1 MSPMNRAAF
10 LSAFGAEQV
19 AKAEQEA
26 RARVAEYRAAVDR
39 STYHRNEVAA
49 DDFELS
55 GEAPAV
61 GSFVWGRWSCMKGEG
76 GPMGELEDLERMD
89 QEGRENP
96 RRLCE
101 VVAVVDASP
110 AEFLAQDFA
119 DGVARQFQD
128 MGGSR
133 YDENDPARLDGVPYT
148 WEAVFCV
155 RCADRWYFIDGQ
167 GYDYTRYLLFPCD
180 FRAMY
185 REELAGITAARE
197 AQEQAAKEAAR
208 MEAERRRAEY
218 LERCAKWA
226 PYMTDAT
233 EAQAAYDAT
242 PWRDRKAHAASLR
255 KLGSI
260 RRGNIS
266 AMIRAAFPSLKF
278 SVKKWD
284 GWGGAYEVTYIDGP
298 TEAEFTAALDL
309 DLFAAIVDTFDGMT
323 DCEGV
328 ERMEFTDFAR
338 QYMGDM
344 YGGVRVSREMSDEAR
359 AELLDTLAGIAPAVC
374 DVVGGRSVFLTMAEM
389 SQFAAAVGLSLS
401 AFNHYAHGEGY
412 QDHPGVFVRRAWVE
426 RSYMTDATEAQA
438 AYDATPWR
446 DRKAHAAALRKLGS
460 IRRGNISAMI
470 RAAFPSLKFS
480 VKKWDGWGGA
490 YEVTYID
497 GPTEAEF
504 TAALDL
510 DLFEAVVDTFDGM
523 TDYAGHEYREF
534 TDFAHKYMGDMSG
547 GVNVSREMSDET
559 RAALIDTLAGI
570 APAVRDVV
578 GGRSVFLTM
587 AEMSQFAKVT
597 GLSLSDFSHY
607 ARGEGYQEHPGTFAR
622 RAFLK
627 TSYMTA
633 APVPSPTTPT
643 GTDGQGAKGETSEGT
658 PSEGSTGAAY
668 GICEKSPISEKPAA
682 GLQLV
687 DIAGGGVAVTGDS
700 RATYKARKEIK
711 SHGATWN
718 KAAKQWEAHD
728 PAAVASLRAWF
739 GLPVQDATPEASAP
753 VDELPAPPALV
764 SYDPAEPVERAEFHT
779 SDEVSP
785 TAPTDGS
792 HPATEETPTE
802 APAPTDGATGAAYG
816 DSQKSQIFMNPGEV
830 YKTAKADRYII
841 ILSDDGEKLRT
852 TDAIRGRFS
861 GNIDTSDKD
870 RFLSCLEAGSI
881 IKADASQLPP
891 VTDVHTWREGLEN
904 GYGKAFE
911 IRTELIYT
919 AADAMTET
927 EKADTAARMGFA
939 LPLDPLAVMDAA
951 ALHKW
956 NASRGNYRHCAA
968 LEWLVTQQ
976 DEPTAFQMNA
986 GAYPVIFADYA
997 RRI

>member
-1 MSPMNRAAF
+1 MKTQNITPEQVTNELYNIFSDDRRESQYMNERGEMYAGIIGWAGVMSPENRPAF
-10 LSAFGAEQV
+10 IKTFGAAVVLECEQ
-19 AKAEQEA
+19 AA
-26 RARVAEYRAAVDR
+26 RARVDEYRAAVDR
-39 STYHRNEVAA
+39 STYHCNEMAA
-49 DDFELS
+49 DAFEAS
-55 GEAPAV
+55 GEVPAV

-110 AEFLAQDFA
+110 AEFMAQDFA

-133 YDENDPARLDGVPYT
+133 YDENDPARLDGVPYS
-148 WEAVFCV
+148 WELVFCV
-155 RCADRWYFIDGQ
+155 RCADRWYLIDGQ
-167 GYDYTRYLLFPCD
+167 GYEYTRYLLFPCD

-197 AQEQAAKEAAR
+197 AKEQAAKEAAR

-233 EAQAAYDAT
+233 EAQAAYNAT
-242 PWRDRKAHAASLR
+242 PWRDRKAHAAALR

-309 DLFAAIVDTFDGMT
+309 DLFASIVDTFDGMT

-426 RSYMTDATEAQA
+426 RSYMT
-438 AYDATPWR
+438 
-446 DRKAHAAALRKLGS
+446 
-460 IRRGNISAMI
+460 
-470 RAAFPSLKFS
+470 
-480 VKKWDGWGGA
+480 
-490 YEVTYID
+490 
-497 GPTEAEF
+497 
-504 TAALDL
+504 
-510 DLFEAVVDTFDGM
+510 
-523 TDYAGHEYREF
+523 
-534 TDFAHKYMGDMSG
+534 
-547 GVNVSREMSDET
+547 
-559 RAALIDTLAGI
+559 
-570 APAVRDVV
+570 
-578 GGRSVFLTM
+578 
-587 AEMSQFAKVT
+587 
-597 GLSLSDFSHY
+597 
-607 ARGEGYQEHPGTFAR
+607 
-622 RAFLK
+622 
-627 TSYMTA
+627 A
-633 APVPSPTTPT
+633 APVPSPTDPT
-643 GTDGQGAKGETSEGT
+643 GTDGQGVKGQGVEGETIEGT

-668 GICEKSPISEKPAA
+668 GTCEKSPISEKVAD
-682 GLQLV
+682 GLKLV

-700 RATYKARKEIK
+700 RATYKARRDIK
-711 SHGATWN
+711 AHGAKWN
-718 KAAKQWEAHD
+718 KEAKQWEAHD
-728 PAAVASLRAWF
+728 PAAVAALREWF

-753 VDELPAPPALV
+753 ADELPAPPALV

-779 SDEVSP
+779 SDDVAP

-792 HPATEETPTE
+792 HPATGETPTE
-802 APAPTDGATGAAYG
+802 DPTPSDGGTGAAYG
-816 DSQKSQIFMNPGEV
+816 DPQKSQIFEDVAVSVPDVKEYKLMYLFGGWVCHSRV
-830 YKTAKADRYII
+830 YA
-841 ILSDDGEKLRT
+841 E
-852 TDAIRGRFS
+852 TDAEAIQDATDDYITSRLPRWAYRVALWEGSRLVHVFKEDGPDDIGRRDMEQEES
-861 GNIDTSDKD
+861 ENAPAYIVRDTTEGPSHFDD
-870 RFLSCLEAGSI
+870 CATGSI
-881 IKADASQLPP
+881 LAAVDSVAKNEHTANPHPLQL
-891 VTDVHTWREGLEN
+891 
-904 GYGKAFE
+904 
-911 IRTELIYT
+911 
-919 AADAMTET
+919 
-927 EKADTAARMGFA
+927 
-939 LPLDPLAVMDAA
+939 
-951 ALHKW
+951 
-956 NASRGNYRHCAA
+956 
-968 LEWLVTQQ
+968 
-976 DEPTAFQMNA
+976 
-986 GAYPVIFADYA
+986 FADGVKVWDREEHPTEYLA
-997 RRI
+997 HIVRKRLAL

>member
-1 MSPMNRAAF
+1 MKTQNITPEQITNELFNIFSDDRRAAQYMNESGEMYAGIIGWAGVMSPENRPAF
-10 LSAFGAEQV
+10 IKTFGAAVVLQC
-19 AKAEQEA
+19 EQEA

-39 STYHRNEVAA
+39 STYHRNEMAA
-49 DDFELS
+49 DAFELS
-55 GEAPAV
+55 DEVPAV

-133 YDENDPARLDGVPYT
+133 YDESDPVRLDGVPYS
-148 WEAVFCV
+148 WELVFCV

-233 EAQAAYDAT
+233 AAQQAYDAT
-242 PWRDRKAHAASLR
+242 PWRDRKAHAAALR

-359 AELLDTLAGIAPAVC
+359 AELLDILAGIAPAVC

-426 RSYMTDATEAQA
+426 RSYMT
-438 AYDATPWR
+438 
-446 DRKAHAAALRKLGS
+446 
-460 IRRGNISAMI
+460 
-470 RAAFPSLKFS
+470 
-480 VKKWDGWGGA
+480 
-490 YEVTYID
+490 
-497 GPTEAEF
+497 
-504 TAALDL
+504 
-510 DLFEAVVDTFDGM
+510 
-523 TDYAGHEYREF
+523 
-534 TDFAHKYMGDMSG
+534 
-547 GVNVSREMSDET
+547 
-559 RAALIDTLAGI
+559 
-570 APAVRDVV
+570 
-578 GGRSVFLTM
+578 
-587 AEMSQFAKVT
+587 
-597 GLSLSDFSHY
+597 
-607 ARGEGYQEHPGTFAR
+607 
-622 RAFLK
+622 
-627 TSYMTA
+627 A
-633 APVPSPTTPT
+633 APIPSPTDPT
-643 GTDGQGAKGETSEGT
+643 GTDGQGAKGETTEGT

-668 GICEKSPISEKPAA
+668 GTCEKSPISEKPAA

-687 DIAGGGVAVTGDS
+687 DMAGGRDRRQPRDLQGTQGDKEPRRDLEQGRQAMGGTHPRSGGSSS
-700 RATYKARKEIK
+700 RMVRPDC
-711 SHGATWN
+711 SGC
-718 KAAKQWEAHD
+718 
-728 PAAVASLRAWF
+728 
-739 GLPVQDATPEASAP
+739 
-753 VDELPAPPALV
+753 
-764 SYDPAEPVERAEFHT
+764 
-779 SDEVSP
+779 
-785 TAPTDGS
+785 
-792 HPATEETPTE
+792 
-802 APAPTDGATGAAYG
+802 
-816 DSQKSQIFMNPGEV
+816 NPG
-830 YKTAKADRYII
+830 
-841 ILSDDGEKLRT
+841 S
-852 TDAIRGRFS
+852 IRPG
-861 GNIDTSDKD
+861 
-870 RFLSCLEAGSI
+870 
-881 IKADASQLPP
+881 
-891 VTDVHTWREGLEN
+891 
-904 GYGKAFE
+904 
-911 IRTELIYT
+911 
-919 AADAMTET
+919 
-927 EKADTAARMGFA
+927 
-939 LPLDPLAVMDAA
+939 
-951 ALHKW
+951 
-956 NASRGNYRHCAA
+956 
-968 LEWLVTQQ
+968 
-976 DEPTAFQMNA
+976 
-986 GAYPVIFADYA
+986 
-997 RRI
+997 

>member
-1 MSPMNRAAF
+1 MKYQVTPQQITNELYNIFSDDSRAAQYLTGSHPQYLGVFGWCGPMSPMNRAAF

-19 AKAEQEA
+19 AKAEQAA
-26 RARVAEYRAAVDR
+26 RARVAEYRAAVEN
-39 STYHRNEVAA
+39 STYHRNEMAA
-49 DDFELS
+49 DAFEAS
-55 GEAPAV
+55 GEVPAV

-76 GPMGELEDLERMD
+76 GPLGELEDLERMAKD
-89 QEGRENP
+89 GDEIG

-110 AEFLAQDFA
+110 AEFMAQDFA

-133 YDENDPARLDGVPYT
+133 YDESDPARLDGVPYS
-148 WEAVFCV
+148 WELVFCV

-242 PWRDRKAHAASLR
+242 PWRDRKAHAAALR
-255 KLGSI
+255 KLGAI
-260 RRGNIS
+260 RRGNIA
-266 AMIRAAFPSLKF
+266 AMIRTAFPALKF
-278 SVKKWD
+278 SIKKWD

-298 TEAEFTAALDL
+298 TEEEFTAALDL

-401 AFNHYAHGEGY
+401 AFSHYAHGEGY

-426 RSYMTDATEAQA
+426 RSYMT
-438 AYDATPWR
+438 
-446 DRKAHAAALRKLGS
+446 
-460 IRRGNISAMI
+460 
-470 RAAFPSLKFS
+470 
-480 VKKWDGWGGA
+480 
-490 YEVTYID
+490 
-497 GPTEAEF
+497 
-504 TAALDL
+504 
-510 DLFEAVVDTFDGM
+510 
-523 TDYAGHEYREF
+523 
-534 TDFAHKYMGDMSG
+534 
-547 GVNVSREMSDET
+547 
-559 RAALIDTLAGI
+559 
-570 APAVRDVV
+570 
-578 GGRSVFLTM
+578 
-587 AEMSQFAKVT
+587 
-597 GLSLSDFSHY
+597 
-607 ARGEGYQEHPGTFAR
+607 
-622 RAFLK
+622 
-627 TSYMTA
+627 A
-633 APVPSPTTPT
+633 APVPSPTDPT
-643 GTDGQGAKGETSEGT
+643 GTDGQGAKGETTEGT

-668 GICEKSPISEKPAA
+668 GTCEKSPISEKPAD

-700 RATYKARKEIK
+700 RATYKARRDIK
-711 SHGATWN
+711 AHGAKWN
-718 KAAKQWEAHD
+718 KDAKQWEAHD

-739 GLPVQDATPEASAP
+739 GVSVQDATPEASAP

-779 SDEVSP
+779 SDEVKP
-785 TAPTDGS
+785 TAPTDDS
-792 HPATEETPTE
+792 HPDTGGTPTE
-802 APAPTDGATGAAYG
+802 DPAPSDGATGAAYG
-816 DSQKSQIFMNPGEV
+816 DSQKSQIF
-830 YKTAKADRYII
+830 KTSADVLADIIALHVKAKQ
-841 ILSDDGEKLRT
+841 KT
-852 TDAIRGRFS
+852 PDAVVLFR
-861 GNIDTSDKD
+861 
-870 RFLSCLEAGSI
+870 CGSF
-881 IKADASQLPP
+881 
-891 VTDVHTWREGLEN
+891 
-904 GYGKAFE
+904 YKAFFDDAE
-911 IRTELIYT
+911 QVAKVTGVTLGRAKEGNPVAMFPEYCLDTYLPRMIRAGLRVCLADIPEPKAKRPAPMAAPAPAPEVAPMATPSAEPTEEGTECRAHDADGRPYGPSAKSPIRTR
-919 AADAMTET
+919 ET
-927 EKADTAARMGFA
+927 EEIN
-939 LPLDPLAVMDAA
+939 A
-951 ALHKW
+951 ALRLIPGNVMRDFGFISDGGTIVTNHGTPCLLHP
-956 NASRGNYRHCAA
+956 SRGFLVMPDGPGVPYSPCGGSDA
-968 LEWLVTQQ
+968 LQSILDAGGFLNFDGFRFVWPI
-976 DEPTAFQMNA
+976 DHNA
-986 GAYPVIFADYA
+986 DSIRRVLEVFGAV
-997 RRI
+997 

>member
-19 AKAEQEA
+19 AKAEQAA
-26 RARVAEYRAAVDR
+26 RARVAEYRAAVEN
-39 STYHRNEVAA
+39 STYHRNECAA
-49 DDFELS
+49 DAFDAS
-55 GEAPAV
+55 GEVPAV

-110 AEFLAQDFA
+110 SAFLDKDFA
-119 DGVARQFQD
+119 DGVARRFKE

-133 YDENDPARLDGVPYT
+133 YDEGDPMRLDGIPYT

-155 RCADRWYFIDGQ
+155 RCAGRWYLIDGQ
-167 GYDYTRYLLFPCD
+167 GYEYTRYLLFPCD
-180 FRAMY
+180 FRAMF
-185 REELAGITAARE
+185 REELAGITAARK
-197 AQEQAAKEAAR
+197 AQERAAIEAAR
-208 MEAERRRAEY
+208 VMAERRRAEY

-233 EAQAAYDAT
+233 AAQQAYDAT
-242 PWRDRKAHAASLR
+242 PWRDRKAHAAALR
-255 KLGSI
+255 KLGAI
-260 RRGNIS
+260 RRGNIA
-266 AMIRAAFPSLKF
+266 AMIRAAFPALKF

-298 TEAEFTAALDL
+298 TEEEFTAALDL

-412 QDHPGVFVRRAWVE
+412 QDHPGVFARRAWVE
-426 RSYMTDATEAQA
+426 R
-438 AYDATPWR
+438 
-446 DRKAHAAALRKLGS
+446 
-460 IRRGNISAMI
+460 
-470 RAAFPSLKFS
+470 
-480 VKKWDGWGGA
+480 
-490 YEVTYID
+490 
-497 GPTEAEF
+497 
-504 TAALDL
+504 
-510 DLFEAVVDTFDGM
+510 
-523 TDYAGHEYREF
+523 
-534 TDFAHKYMGDMSG
+534 
-547 GVNVSREMSDET
+547 
-559 RAALIDTLAGI
+559 
-570 APAVRDVV
+570 
-578 GGRSVFLTM
+578 
-587 AEMSQFAKVT
+587 
-597 GLSLSDFSHY
+597 
-607 ARGEGYQEHPGTFAR
+607 
-622 RAFLK
+622 
-627 TSYMTA
+627 SYMTA

-643 GTDGQGAKGETSEGT
+643 DPTKGRGSKPEADDNAGAS
-658 PSEGSTGAAY
+658 Y
-668 GICEKSPISEKPAA
+668 GVADKSPISKTPGD

-718 KAAKQWEAHD
+718 KAAKQWEAHS
-728 PAAVASLRAWF
+728 PEAVAALREWF
-739 GLPVQDATPEASAP
+739 GVTVQDATPEASAP
-753 VDELPAPPALV
+753 EESAPMVADDPAPMDTAAPASEV
-764 SYDPAEPVERAEFHT
+764 APMATPTDQGTDHT
-779 SDEVSP
+779 S
-785 TAPTDGS
+785 ADGVQ
-792 HPATEETPTE
+792 
-802 APAPTDGATGAAYG
+802 GAAYG
-816 DSQKSQIFMNPGEV
+816 LAEKSQIFMNPGEV
-830 YKTAKADRYII
+830 YKTAKANRYII
-841 ILSDDGEKLRT
+841 ILSDDGDKIRT
-852 TDAIRGRFS
+852 TDAVLGRFS
-861 GNIDTSDKD
+861 GNIDKSDKES
-870 RFLSCLEAGSI
+870 FLNCLEAGSI

-904 GYGKAFE
+904 GYADAFQ
-911 IRTELIYT
+911 IRTELIYA
-919 AADAMTET
+919 AADAMTEA
-927 EKADTAARMGFA
+927 EKADTAARMGFS

-956 NASRGNYRHCAA
+956 NASRGNYKNCAA

-976 DEPTAFQMNA
+976 DEPAAFQMNA

>member
-1 MSPMNRAAF
+1 MKTQNITPEQITNELYNIFSDDRRAAQYMNESGEMYAGIIGWAGVMSPENRPAF
-10 LSAFGAEQV
+10 IKTFGAAVVLQC
-19 AKAEQEA
+19 EQEA

-39 STYHRNEVAA
+39 STYHRNEMAA
-49 DDFELS
+49 DAFEAS

-119 DGVARQFQD
+119 DGVARQYQD

-133 YDENDPARLDGVPYT
+133 YDESDPARLDGVPYS
-148 WEAVFCV
+148 WELVFCV
-155 RCADRWYFIDGQ
+155 RCADRWYLIDGQ

-185 REELAGITAARE
+185 REELAGITTARE

-233 EAQAAYDAT
+233 EAQAAYNAT
-242 PWRDRKAHAASLR
+242 PWRDRKAHAAALR

-426 RSYMTDATEAQA
+426 RSYMT
-438 AYDATPWR
+438 
-446 DRKAHAAALRKLGS
+446 
-460 IRRGNISAMI
+460 
-470 RAAFPSLKFS
+470 
-480 VKKWDGWGGA
+480 
-490 YEVTYID
+490 
-497 GPTEAEF
+497 
-504 TAALDL
+504 
-510 DLFEAVVDTFDGM
+510 
-523 TDYAGHEYREF
+523 
-534 TDFAHKYMGDMSG
+534 
-547 GVNVSREMSDET
+547 
-559 RAALIDTLAGI
+559 
-570 APAVRDVV
+570 
-578 GGRSVFLTM
+578 
-587 AEMSQFAKVT
+587 
-597 GLSLSDFSHY
+597 
-607 ARGEGYQEHPGTFAR
+607 
-622 RAFLK
+622 
-627 TSYMTA
+627 A
-633 APVPSPTTPT
+633 APVPSPTDPT
-643 GTDGQGAKGETSEGT
+643 GTDGQGVKGQGLEGETSEGT

-668 GICEKSPISEKPAA
+668 GDCEKSPIFEKPAV

-728 PAAVASLRAWF
+728 PAAVASLREWF
-739 GLPVQDATPEASAP
+739 GVTVQDATPEVSAP
-753 VDELPAPPALV
+753 ADELPAPPALV

-779 SDEVSP
+779 SDEVAP

-792 HPATEETPTE
+792 HPATEETPTDD
-802 APAPTDGATGAAYG
+802 PAPSDGATGAAYG

-911 IRTELIYT
+911 IRTEFIYT
-919 AADAMTET
+919 AADAMTEA
-927 EKADTAARMGFA
+927 EKADTAARMGFR
-939 LPLDPLAVMDAA
+939 LPLDPLAVLQVA

>member
-1 MSPMNRAAF
+1 MNRAAF

-49 DDFELS
+49 DAFEAS
-55 GEAPAV
+55 GEVPAV
-61 GSFVWGRWSCMKGEG
+61 GSFVWGRWSCLKGEG

-133 YDENDPARLDGVPYT
+133 YDESDPVRLDGVPYS
-148 WEAVFCV
+148 WELVFCV

-167 GYDYTRYLLFPCD
+167 GCDYTRYLLFPCD

-185 REELAGITAARE
+185 REELEGITAARE
-197 AQEQAAKEAAR
+197 AQERADKEAAR
-208 MEAERRRAEY
+208 MMAEQRRAEY

-233 EAQAAYDAT
+233 AAQQAYDAT
-242 PWRDRKAHAASLR
+242 PWRDRKAHAAALR

-284 GWGGAYEVTYIDGP
+284 GWGGAYEITYIDGP

-359 AELLDTLAGIAPAVC
+359 AELLDILAGISPAVC

-426 RSYMTDATEAQA
+426 RSYMT
-438 AYDATPWR
+438 
-446 DRKAHAAALRKLGS
+446 
-460 IRRGNISAMI
+460 
-470 RAAFPSLKFS
+470 
-480 VKKWDGWGGA
+480 
-490 YEVTYID
+490 
-497 GPTEAEF
+497 
-504 TAALDL
+504 
-510 DLFEAVVDTFDGM
+510 
-523 TDYAGHEYREF
+523 
-534 TDFAHKYMGDMSG
+534 
-547 GVNVSREMSDET
+547 
-559 RAALIDTLAGI
+559 
-570 APAVRDVV
+570 
-578 GGRSVFLTM
+578 
-587 AEMSQFAKVT
+587 
-597 GLSLSDFSHY
+597 
-607 ARGEGYQEHPGTFAR
+607 
-622 RAFLK
+622 
-627 TSYMTA
+627 A
-633 APVPSPTTPT
+633 APVPSPTDPT
-643 GTDGQGAKGETSEGT
+643 GTDGQGAKGETTEGT

-668 GICEKSPISEKPAA
+668 GDCEKSPIFEKPAA

-687 DIAGGGVAVTGDS
+687 NIAGGGVAVTGDS

-728 PAAVASLRAWF
+728 PAAVASLREWF
-739 GLPVQDATPEASAP
+739 GVTVQDATPEASAP
-753 VDELPAPPALV
+753 ADELPAPPALV

-779 SDEVSP
+779 SDDVAQ
-785 TAPTDGS
+785 TAPTPADG
-792 HPATEETPTE
+792 
-802 APAPTDGATGAAYG
+802 GTGAAYG
-816 DSQKSQIFMNPGEV
+816 GSQKSQIFMNPGEV

-870 RFLSCLEAGSI
+870 RFISCLDAGSI

-919 AADAMTET
+919 AADAMTEA
-927 EKADTAARMGFA
+927 EKADTAARMGFR
-939 LPLDPLAVMDAA
+939 LPLDPLAVLQVA

-986 GAYPVIFADYA
+986 GAYSVIFADYA

>member
-1 MSPMNRAAF
+1 MKTQNITPEQITNELFNIFSDDRRESQYMNERGEMYAGIIGWAGVMSPENRPAF
-10 LSAFGAEQV
+10 IKTFGAAVVLQC
-19 AKAEQEA
+19 EQEA

-49 DDFELS
+49 DAFELS

-110 AEFLAQDFA
+110 AEFMAQDFA

-133 YDENDPARLDGVPYT
+133 YDESDPARLDGVPYS

-242 PWRDRKAHAASLR
+242 PWRDRKAHAAALR

-359 AELLDTLAGIAPAVC
+359 AELLDTLAGIAPAARDCKGYDAVTL
-374 DVVGGRSVFLTMAEM
+374 SVSEM
-389 SQFAAAVGLSLS
+389 NQYAKMTGADMS
-401 AFNHYAHGEGY
+401 AFYHSAHG
-412 QDHPGVFVRRAWVE
+412 
-426 RSYMTDATEAQA
+426 
-438 AYDATPWR
+438 
-446 DRKAHAAALRKLGS
+446 
-460 IRRGNISAMI
+460 N
-470 RAAFPSLKFS
+470 
-480 VKKWDGWGGA
+480 
-490 YEVTYID
+490 
-497 GPTEAEF
+497 
-504 TAALDL
+504 
-510 DLFEAVVDTFDGM
+510 
-523 TDYAGHEYREF
+523 HEYRD
-534 TDFAHKYMGDMSG
+534 TP
-547 GVNVSREMSDET
+547 
-559 RAALIDTLAGI
+559 AA
-570 APAVRDVV
+570 
-578 GGRSVFLTM
+578 
-587 AEMSQFAKVT
+587 
-597 GLSLSDFSHY
+597 
-607 ARGEGYQEHPGTFAR
+607 FAR
-622 RAFLK
+622 RAWLER
-627 TSYMTA
+627 SYMTA
-633 APVPSPTTPT
+633 APVPSPTDPT
-643 GTDGQGAKGETSEGT
+643 GTDGQGAKGETTEGT

-668 GICEKSPISEKPAA
+668 GTCEKSPIFEKVAD

-711 SHGATWN
+711 SHGAKWN
-718 KAAKQWEAHD
+718 KEAKQWEAHD
-728 PAAVASLRAWF
+728 PAAVASLREWF
-739 GLPVQDATPEASAP
+739 GLTVQDATPEASAP

-764 SYDPAEPVERAEFHT
+764 SYNPAEPVERAEFST
-779 SDEVSP
+779 SDEVEP
-785 TAPTDGS
+785 TAPTDGGQ
-792 HPATEETPTE
+792 PTTEETPTE
-802 APAPTDGATGAAYG
+802 DPAPSDGATGAAYG
-816 DSQKSQIFMNPGEV
+816 DCEKSQISETSADV
-830 YKTAKADRYII
+830 LADIIALHVKAKQKAP
-841 ILSDDGEKLRT
+841 
-852 TDAIRGRFS
+852 DAVVLFR
-861 GNIDTSDKD
+861 
-870 RFLSCLEAGSI
+870 CGSF
-881 IKADASQLPP
+881 
-891 VTDVHTWREGLEN
+891 
-904 GYGKAFE
+904 YKAFFDDAE
-911 IRTELIYT
+911 QVAKVTGVTLGRAKEGNPVAMFPEHCLDTYLPRMIRAGLRVCLADVPEPKAKRPAPMAAPAQAPEVAPMATPSADPTEEGTECRAHDADGRPYGPSAKSPIRTR
-919 AADAMTET
+919 ET
-927 EKADTAARMGFA
+927 EEIN
-939 LPLDPLAVMDAA
+939 A
-951 ALHKW
+951 ALRLIPGNVMRDFGFISDGGTIVTNHGTPCLLHP
-956 NASRGNYRHCAA
+956 SRGFLVMPDGPGVPYSPCGGSDA
-968 LEWLVTQQ
+968 LQSILDAGGFLNFDGFRFVWPI
-976 DEPTAFQMNA
+976 DHNA
-986 GAYPVIFADYA
+986 DSI
-997 RRI
+997 RRVLEVFGTV

>member
-1 MSPMNRAAF
+1 MKTQNITPEQITNELFNIFSDDRRESQYMNERGEMYAGIIGWAGVMSPENRPAF
-10 LSAFGAEQV
+10 IKTFGAAVVLQC
-19 AKAEQEA
+19 EQEA

-49 DDFELS
+49 DAFELS

-110 AEFLAQDFA
+110 AEFMAQDFA

-133 YDENDPARLDGVPYT
+133 YDESDPARLDGIPYT

-155 RCADRWYFIDGQ
+155 RCAGRWYLIDGQ
-167 GYDYTRYLLFPCD
+167 GYSYTRYLLFPCD
-180 FRAMY
+180 FRAMF

-197 AQEQAAKEAAR
+197 AQEQAEKEAAR

-233 EAQAAYDAT
+233 AAQQAYDAT
-242 PWRDRKAHAASLR
+242 PWRDRKAHAAALR

-298 TEAEFTAALDL
+298 TEEEFTAALDL

-328 ERMEFTDFAR
+328 ARMEFTDFAR

-426 RSYMTDATEAQA
+426 RSYMT
-438 AYDATPWR
+438 
-446 DRKAHAAALRKLGS
+446 
-460 IRRGNISAMI
+460 
-470 RAAFPSLKFS
+470 
-480 VKKWDGWGGA
+480 
-490 YEVTYID
+490 
-497 GPTEAEF
+497 
-504 TAALDL
+504 
-510 DLFEAVVDTFDGM
+510 
-523 TDYAGHEYREF
+523 
-534 TDFAHKYMGDMSG
+534 
-547 GVNVSREMSDET
+547 
-559 RAALIDTLAGI
+559 
-570 APAVRDVV
+570 
-578 GGRSVFLTM
+578 
-587 AEMSQFAKVT
+587 
-597 GLSLSDFSHY
+597 
-607 ARGEGYQEHPGTFAR
+607 
-622 RAFLK
+622 
-627 TSYMTA
+627 A
-633 APVPSPTTPT
+633 APVPSPTDPT
-643 GTDGQGAKGETSEGT
+643 GTDGQGAKGETTEGT

-668 GICEKSPISEKPAA
+668 GTCEKSQVSETPGD

-700 RATYKARKEIK
+700 RATYKARRDIK
-711 SHGATWN
+711 AHGAKWN
-718 KAAKQWEAHD
+718 KEAKQWEAHD

-739 GLPVQDATPEASAP
+739 GIPVQNATPEASAP
-753 VDELPAPPALV
+753 VESAPMVADDPAPMA
-764 SYDPAEPVERAEFHT
+764 
-779 SDEVSP
+779 
-785 TAPTDGS
+785 
-792 HPATEETPTE
+792 
-802 APAPTDGATGAAYG
+802 APAPAPEVAPMATPSAGPTEEGTDPTTSYRVQGAAYG
-816 DSQKSQIFMNPGEV
+816 DSQKSQISETSADV
-830 YKTAKADRYII
+830 LADIIALHVKAKQKAP
-841 ILSDDGEKLRT
+841 
-852 TDAIRGRFS
+852 DAVVLFR
-861 GNIDTSDKD
+861 
-870 RFLSCLEAGSI
+870 CGSF
-881 IKADASQLPP
+881 
-891 VTDVHTWREGLEN
+891 
-904 GYGKAFE
+904 YKAFFDDAE
-911 IRTELIYT
+911 QVAKVTGVTLGRANEGNPVAMFPEYCLDTYLPRMIRAGLRVCLADVPEPKAKRPAPMAAPAPDPVVAPSADPTEEGTEFRAHDADGRPYGPSEKSPIRTK
-919 AADAMTET
+919 ET
-927 EKADTAARMGFA
+927 EEIN
-939 LPLDPLAVMDAA
+939 A
-951 ALHKW
+951 ALRLIPGNVMRDFGFISDGGTIVTNHGTPCLLHP
-956 NASRGNYRHCAA
+956 SRGFLVMPDGPGVPYSPCGGSDA
-968 LEWLVTQQ
+968 LQSILDAGGFLNFDGFRFVWPI
-976 DEPTAFQMNA
+976 DHNA
-986 GAYPVIFADYA
+986 DSI
-997 RRI
+997 RRVL

>member
-1 MSPMNRAAF
+1 MKYQVTPQQIENELYRIFSEDSRAAMYLTGSHPQYLGVLGWAGPMSPMNRAAF

-19 AKAEQEA
+19 AKAEQAA
-26 RARVAEYRAAVDR
+26 RARVGEYRSAVDR
-39 STYHRNEVAA
+39 STYHRNEMAA
-49 DDFELS
+49 DAFEAS
-55 GEAPAV
+55 GEVPAV

-89 QEGRENP
+89 LEGRENP

-110 AEFLAQDFA
+110 AEFMAQDFA

-133 YDENDPARLDGVPYT
+133 YDESDPARLDGVPYS
-148 WEAVFCV
+148 WELVFCV
-155 RCADRWYFIDGQ
+155 RCADRWYLIDGQ
-167 GYDYTRYLLFPCD
+167 GYSYTRYLLFPCD

-185 REELAGITAARE
+185 REELAGITDARE

-233 EAQAAYDAT
+233 
-242 PWRDRKAHAASLR
+242 
-255 KLGSI
+255 
-260 RRGNIS
+260 
-266 AMIRAAFPSLKF
+266 
-278 SVKKWD
+278 
-284 GWGGAYEVTYIDGP
+284 
-298 TEAEFTAALDL
+298 
-309 DLFAAIVDTFDGMT
+309 
-323 DCEGV
+323 
-328 ERMEFTDFAR
+328 
-338 QYMGDM
+338 
-344 YGGVRVSREMSDEAR
+344 
-359 AELLDTLAGIAPAVC
+359 AV
-374 DVVGGRSVFLTMAEM
+374 
-389 SQFAAAVGLSLS
+389 Q
-401 AFNHYAHGEGY
+401 
-412 QDHPGVFVRRAWVE
+412 Q
-426 RSYMTDATEAQA
+426 

-470 RAAFPSLKFS
+470 RAAFPALKFS

-490 YEVTYID
+490 YEITYID

-534 TDFAHKYMGDMSG
+534 TDFAHRYMGNMSG
-547 GVNVSREMSDET
+547 GVNVSREMSDEA
-559 RAALIDTLAGI
+559 RAELVDMLASI
-570 APAVRDVV
+570 APAARDCKGYDAVTL
-578 GGRSVFLTM
+578 SVS
-587 AEMSQFAKVT
+587 EMNQYAKMT
-597 GLSLSDFSHY
+597 GADMSAFYHSAHGSHEY
-607 ARGEGYQEHPGTFAR
+607 RDTPAAFAR
-622 RAFLK
+622 RAWFER
-627 TSYMTA
+627 SYMTA
-633 APVPSPTTPT
+633 APVPSPTDPT
-643 GTDGQGAKGETSEGT
+643 GTDGQGAKGETTEGT
-658 PSEGSTGAAY
+658 PTDGATGAAY
-668 GICEKSPISEKPAA
+668 GTCEKSPISEKPAD

-728 PAAVASLRAWF
+728 PAAVAALREWF
-739 GLPVQDATPEASAP
+739 GVTVQDATPEASAP
-753 VDELPAPPALV
+753 VDELPAPPELV

-779 SDEVSP
+779 SGEVEP
-785 TAPTDGS
+785 TA
-792 HPATEETPTE
+792 EETPTE
-802 APAPTDGATGAAYG
+802 APTPTDGATGAAYG
-816 DSQKSQIFMNPGEV
+816 TCEKSQNFINPGEV
-830 YKTAKADRYII
+830 YKTARANRYII
-841 ILSDDGEKLRT
+841 ILSDDGDKIRT
-852 TDAIRGRFS
+852 TDAVLGRFT
-861 GNIDTSDKD
+861 GNIDKSDKQT
-870 RFLSCLEAGSI
+870 FINCLEAGSI
-881 IKADASQLPP
+881 IKSDASQLPP

-904 GYGKAFE
+904 GYGDAFQ
-911 IRTELIYT
+911 IRTELIYA
-919 AADAMTET
+919 AADAMTDA
-927 EKADTAARMGFA
+927 EKADIAARMGFS
-939 LPLDPLAVMDAA
+939 LPLGPLAVMDAA
-951 ALHKW
+951 ALHRW
-956 NASRGNYRHCAA
+956 NASRGKYKNCAA
-968 LEWLVTQQ
+968 IEWLVTQQ

>member
-1 MSPMNRAAF
+1 MKTQNITPEQITNELYNIFSDDRRAVQYMTGTGEQYTGLLGWAGVMSPENRAAF
-10 LSAFGAEQV
+10 IKTFGAAVVLEC
-19 AKAEQEA
+19 EQEA
-26 RARVAEYRAAVDR
+26 RARVAGYRAAVDR
-39 STYHRNEVAA
+39 STYHRNEMAA
-49 DDFELS
+49 DAFELS
-55 GEAPAV
+55 DEVPAV
-61 GSFVWGRWSCMKGEG
+61 GSFVWGRWSCLKGEG
-76 GPMGELEDLERMD
+76 GPMGELEDQERMD

-133 YDENDPARLDGVPYT
+133 YDESDPVRLDGVPYS
-148 WEAVFCV
+148 WELVFCV

-185 REELAGITAARE
+185 REELEGITAARE
-197 AQEQAAKEAAR
+197 AQERADKEAAR
-208 MEAERRRAEY
+208 MMAEQRRAEY

-233 EAQAAYDAT
+233 AAQQAYDAT
-242 PWRDRKAHAASLR
+242 PRRDRKAHAAALR

-260 RRGNIS
+260 RRGNIA

-359 AELLDTLAGIAPAVC
+359 AELLDILAGIAPAVC

-412 QDHPGVFVRRAWVE
+412 QDHPGVVVRRAWVE
-426 RSYMTDATEAQA
+426 RSYMT
-438 AYDATPWR
+438 
-446 DRKAHAAALRKLGS
+446 
-460 IRRGNISAMI
+460 
-470 RAAFPSLKFS
+470 
-480 VKKWDGWGGA
+480 
-490 YEVTYID
+490 
-497 GPTEAEF
+497 
-504 TAALDL
+504 
-510 DLFEAVVDTFDGM
+510 
-523 TDYAGHEYREF
+523 
-534 TDFAHKYMGDMSG
+534 
-547 GVNVSREMSDET
+547 
-559 RAALIDTLAGI
+559 
-570 APAVRDVV
+570 
-578 GGRSVFLTM
+578 
-587 AEMSQFAKVT
+587 
-597 GLSLSDFSHY
+597 
-607 ARGEGYQEHPGTFAR
+607 
-622 RAFLK
+622 
-627 TSYMTA
+627 A
-633 APVPSPTTPT
+633 APVPSPTDPT
-643 GTDGQGAKGETSEGT
+643 GTDGQGAKGETTEGT

-668 GICEKSPISEKPAA
+668 GDREKSPISEKPAD

-718 KAAKQWEAHD
+718 KAAKQWEAHT
-728 PAAVASLRAWF
+728 PEAVAALREWF
-739 GLPVQDATPEASAP
+739 GLTVQNAAPEASAP
-753 VDELPAPPALV
+753 A
-764 SYDPAEPVERAEFHT
+764 
-779 SDEVSP
+779 P

-792 HPATEETPTE
+792 HPATEDTPTNDPTPSDGATGAVYGSSEKSQISENLPKSLQEWEKSALRDEVEQIAREMGFTPSRYCPSTLFFLRDKNGE
-802 APAPTDGATGAAYG
+802 AVRNSKGEALTVSISPSYPMGLNDMPAMWHRKGYIDRVLSSYWSVDVEASCKEYSAMKYNPTEKPDPERRRMVIDFDWMLEATAENFRRIMEEILRRFRESDPAPTNGPAPTDGATGAAYG
-816 DSQKSQIFMNPGEV
+816 SSEKSQISEDVAVSAPEV
-830 YKTAKADRYII
+830 QEYKLKYLWGAWITKETIYAETDEEAIFDADEIF
-841 ILSDDGEKLRT
+841 K
-852 TDAIRGRFS
+852 
-861 GNIDTSDKD
+861 NDKTLHNWNGVALVQGD
-870 RFLSCLEAGSI
+870 RFVKSYRPIRCNEDG
-881 IKADASQLPP
+881 K
-891 VTDVHTWREGLEN
+891 DVLYNIETVN
-904 GYGKAFE
+904 GKNRKVY
-911 IRTELIYT
+911 
-919 AADAMTET
+919 
-927 EKADTAARMGFA
+927 
-939 LPLDPLAVMDAA
+939 V
-951 ALHKW
+951 
-956 NASRGNYRHCAA
+956 S
-968 LEWLVTQQ
+968 
-976 DEPTAFQMNA
+976 
-986 GAYPVIFADYA
+986 
-997 RRI
+997 

>member
-1 MSPMNRAAF
+1 MKTQNITPEQITNELYNIFSDDRRAVQYMTGTGEQYTGLLGWAGVMSPENRAAF
-10 LSAFGAEQV
+10 IKTFGAAVVLEC
-19 AKAEQEA
+19 EQEA
-26 RARVAEYRAAVDR
+26 RARVAEYRAAVNR
-39 STYHRNEVAA
+39 STYHRNEIAA
-49 DDFELS
+49 DAFEES
-55 GEAPAV
+55 GEVPAV
-61 GSFVWGRWSCMKGEG
+61 GSFVWGRWSCLKGEG

-89 QEGRENP
+89 HDGEENP

-110 AEFLAQDFA
+110 AEFLNQDFA

-133 YDENDPARLDGVPYT
+133 YDESDPARLDGVPYS
-148 WEAVFCV
+148 WELVFCV

-208 MEAERRRAEY
+208 MEAARRRAEY

-233 EAQAAYDAT
+233 AAQ
-242 PWRDRKAHAASLR
+242 
-255 KLGSI
+255 
-260 RRGNIS
+260 
-266 AMIRAAFPSLKF
+266 
-278 SVKKWD
+278 
-284 GWGGAYEVTYIDGP
+284 
-298 TEAEFTAALDL
+298 
-309 DLFAAIVDTFDGMT
+309 
-323 DCEGV
+323 
-328 ERMEFTDFAR
+328 
-338 QYMGDM
+338 Q
-344 YGGVRVSREMSDEAR
+344 
-359 AELLDTLAGIAPAVC
+359 
-374 DVVGGRSVFLTMAEM
+374 
-389 SQFAAAVGLSLS
+389 
-401 AFNHYAHGEGY
+401 
-412 QDHPGVFVRRAWVE
+412 
-426 RSYMTDATEAQA
+426 

-534 TDFAHKYMGDMSG
+534 TDFAHKYMGNMSG

-570 APAVRDVV
+570 APAVCDVV

-622 RAFLK
+622 RAFLN

-633 APVPSPTTPT
+633 APVPSPTDPT
-643 GTDGQGAKGETSEGT
+643 GTDGQGAKGETTEGT

-668 GICEKSPISEKPAA
+668 GIGEKSPISEKPAD

-718 KAAKQWEAHD
+718 KAAKQWEAHS
-728 PAAVASLRAWF
+728 PEAVAALREWF
-739 GLPVQDATPEASAP
+739 GVTVQDATPEASAP
-753 VDELPAPPALV
+753 ADELPAPPALV

-779 SDEVSP
+779 SGEVAP
-785 TAPTDGS
+785 TAPTDGNHPTTEGTPTENPAPSDGATGAAYGLAEKSPVPESLAALYEKAKTKRPDAVALFRCCNWFTAYGEDADKVAQAVGIIVTVNREGYRLASFPAVALDTYLPRMIRQGLTVCLCEVPPTPPTRPTDPAGTDGS
-792 HPATEETPTE
+792 HPATEGTPTE
-802 APAPTDGATGAAYG
+802 DPTPSDGATGAAYG
-816 DSQKSQIFMNPGEV
+816 DPQKSQNFEDVAVSVPDVKEYKLMYLFGGWVCHSRV
-830 YKTAKADRYII
+830 YA
-841 ILSDDGEKLRT
+841 E
-852 TDAIRGRFS
+852 TDAEAIQDATDDYITSRLPRWAYRVALWEGSRLVHVFKEDGPDDIGRRDMEQEES
-861 GNIDTSDKD
+861 EDAPAYIVRDTTEGPFHFDD
-870 RFLSCLEAGSI
+870 CATGSI
-881 IKADASQLPP
+881 LAAVDRVAKNEHMANPHPLQL
-891 VTDVHTWREGLEN
+891 
-904 GYGKAFE
+904 
-911 IRTELIYT
+911 
-919 AADAMTET
+919 
-927 EKADTAARMGFA
+927 
-939 LPLDPLAVMDAA
+939 
-951 ALHKW
+951 
-956 NASRGNYRHCAA
+956 
-968 LEWLVTQQ
+968 
-976 DEPTAFQMNA
+976 
-986 GAYPVIFADYA
+986 FADGVKVWDRKEHPTEYLA
-997 RRI
+997 HIIRQRLAL

>member
-1 MSPMNRAAF
+1 MKTQNITPEQITTELFKIFSDDRRESQYMNERGEMYAGIIGWAGVMSPENRPAF
-10 LSAFGAEQV
+10 IKTFGAAVVLEC
-19 AKAEQEA
+19 EQEA

-39 STYHRNEVAA
+39 STYHRNEMAA
-49 DDFELS
+49 DAFEES
-55 GEAPAV
+55 GEVPAV

-110 AEFLAQDFA
+110 AEFMAQDFA

-133 YDENDPARLDGVPYT
+133 YDENDPARLDGVPYS
-148 WEAVFCV
+148 WELVFCV

-180 FRAMY
+180 FLAMF

-197 AQEQAAKEAAR
+197 AQEQAAKEAVR
-208 MEAERRRAEY
+208 MESERRRAEY

-233 EAQAAYDAT
+233 AAQ
-242 PWRDRKAHAASLR
+242 
-255 KLGSI
+255 
-260 RRGNIS
+260 
-266 AMIRAAFPSLKF
+266 
-278 SVKKWD
+278 
-284 GWGGAYEVTYIDGP
+284 
-298 TEAEFTAALDL
+298 
-309 DLFAAIVDTFDGMT
+309 
-323 DCEGV
+323 
-328 ERMEFTDFAR
+328 
-338 QYMGDM
+338 Q
-344 YGGVRVSREMSDEAR
+344 
-359 AELLDTLAGIAPAVC
+359 
-374 DVVGGRSVFLTMAEM
+374 
-389 SQFAAAVGLSLS
+389 
-401 AFNHYAHGEGY
+401 
-412 QDHPGVFVRRAWVE
+412 
-426 RSYMTDATEAQA
+426 

-490 YEVTYID
+490 YEITYID

-510 DLFEAVVDTFDGM
+510 DLFEAIVDTFDGM
-523 TDYAGHEYREF
+523 TDCEGVERMEF
-534 TDFAHKYMGDMSG
+534 TDFSAKYMGNMYG
-547 GVNVSREMSDET
+547 GVNVSREMSDEA
-559 RAALIDTLAGI
+559 RAELVDILASI
-570 APAVRDVV
+570 APAVCDVV

-633 APVPSPTTPT
+633 APVPSPTDPT
-643 GTDGQGAKGETSEGT
+643 GTDGQGVNGQGVEGETTEGT

-668 GICEKSPISEKPAA
+668 GTCEKSPISEKPAD

-687 DIAGGGVAVTGDS
+687 EIAGGGVAVTGDS

-739 GLPVQDATPEASAP
+739 GLPVQDATPNTITPEESAP
-753 VDELPAPPALV
+753 MVADDPAPM
-764 SYDPAEPVERAEFHT
+764 D
-779 SDEVSP
+779 
-785 TAPTDGS
+785 TA
-792 HPATEETPTE
+792 
-802 APAPTDGATGAAYG
+802 APAPEVAPMATPSADPTEEGTDPTPTDWVQGAAYG
-816 DSQKSQIFMNPGEV
+816 SSEKSQISETSADV
-830 YKTAKADRYII
+830 LADIIALHVKAKQKAP
-841 ILSDDGEKLRT
+841 
-852 TDAIRGRFS
+852 DAVVLFR
-861 GNIDTSDKD
+861 
-870 RFLSCLEAGSI
+870 CGSF
-881 IKADASQLPP
+881 
-891 VTDVHTWREGLEN
+891 
-904 GYGKAFE
+904 YKAFFDDAE
-911 IRTELIYT
+911 QVAKVTGVTLGRAKEGNPVAMFPEHCLDTYLSRMIRAGLRVCLADVPEPKAKRPAPMAAPAPAPIATPSAEPTEEGTECRAHDADGRPYGPSAKSPIRTR
-919 AADAMTET
+919 ET
-927 EKADTAARMGFA
+927 EEIN
-939 LPLDPLAVMDAA
+939 A
-951 ALHKW
+951 ALRLIPGNVMRDFGFISDGGTIVTNHGTPCLLHP
-956 NASRGNYRHCAA
+956 SRGFLVMPDGPGVPYSPCGGSDA
-968 LEWLVTQQ
+968 LQSILDAGGFLNFDGFRFVWPI
-976 DEPTAFQMNA
+976 DHNA
-986 GAYPVIFADYA
+986 DSIRRVLEVFGAV
-997 RRI
+997 

>member
-1 MSPMNRAAF
+1 MKYQVTPQQITNELYNIFSDDSRAAQYLTGSHPQYLGVLGWCGPMSPMNRAAF

-39 STYHRNEVAA
+39 STYHRHEMAA
-49 DDFELS
+49 DAFELS
-55 GEAPAV
+55 DEVPAV
-61 GSFVWGRWSCMKGEG
+61 GSFVWGRWSCLKGEG

-133 YDENDPARLDGVPYT
+133 YDENDPARLDGIPYT

-197 AQEQAAKEAAR
+197 AQEQASKEAAR
-208 MEAERRRAEY
+208 MEAERRRAEH

-242 PWRDRKAHAASLR
+242 PWRDRKAHAAALR

-359 AELLDTLAGIAPAVC
+359 AELLDILAGIAPAVC

-412 QDHPGVFVRRAWVE
+412 KDHPGVFVRRAWVE
-426 RSYMTDATEAQA
+426 RSYMT
-438 AYDATPWR
+438 
-446 DRKAHAAALRKLGS
+446 
-460 IRRGNISAMI
+460 
-470 RAAFPSLKFS
+470 
-480 VKKWDGWGGA
+480 
-490 YEVTYID
+490 
-497 GPTEAEF
+497 
-504 TAALDL
+504 
-510 DLFEAVVDTFDGM
+510 
-523 TDYAGHEYREF
+523 
-534 TDFAHKYMGDMSG
+534 
-547 GVNVSREMSDET
+547 
-559 RAALIDTLAGI
+559 
-570 APAVRDVV
+570 
-578 GGRSVFLTM
+578 
-587 AEMSQFAKVT
+587 
-597 GLSLSDFSHY
+597 
-607 ARGEGYQEHPGTFAR
+607 
-622 RAFLK
+622 
-627 TSYMTA
+627 A
-633 APVPSPTTPT
+633 APVPSPTDPT
-643 GTDGQGAKGETSEGT
+643 GTDGQGAKGETTEGT

-668 GICEKSPISEKPAA
+668 GDCEKSPISEKPAA

-718 KAAKQWEAHD
+718 KAAKQWEAHS
-728 PAAVASLRAWF
+728 PEAVAALREWF
-739 GLPVQDATPEASAP
+739 GVTVQDATPEASAP
-753 VDELPAPPALV
+753 VDD
-764 SYDPAEPVERAEFHT
+764 DPRQHFDGVTWDPSDLCQCSNAARILMYQGTPFEVLESLDFGGLDLRAVWNE
-779 SDEVSP
+779 E
-785 TAPTDGS
+785 
-792 HPATEETPTE
+792 HPATEETPTDD
-802 APAPTDGATGAAYG
+802 PAPTDGATGAAYG
-816 DSQKSQIFMNPGEV
+816 DPQKSQIFMNPGEV

-870 RFLSCLEAGSI
+870 RFISCLDAGSI

-919 AADAMTET
+919 AADAMTEA
-927 EKADTAARMGFA
+927 EKADTATRMGFR
-939 LPLDPLAVMDAA
+939 LPLDPLAVLQVA

-956 NASRGNYRHCAA
+956 NASRSNYRHCAA